1 METIKARL
9 RGMWKSLTIWFNGV
23 LATVMA
29 ALPVLQDSIAQV
41 REFVTAD
48 TYKALALALVVGN
61 VLLRFRTTKDLADK

>member
-48 TYKALALALVVGN
+48 TYWRLS
-61 VLLRFRTTKDLADK
+61 